1 MSAER
6 RLELDDLQIDL
17 DRQTVERG
25 GERLDVAGLSFRLL
39 AYLVTQGDRVVS
51 FDALIE
57 AVWAPAVVGEETVT
71 QRIKLLRQALGDD
84 GRRPRYVRSV
94 RGQGYQLCAVARP
107 VSAVSAATIPTKFRT
122 TFVVLG
128 VAALLAL
135 LAVVGVFR
143 ERVQRHA
150 AADAP
155 VAREAVDEVLQRASY
170 YASIGQ
176 DANNEN
182 AITLYESIL
191 ANDGG
196 DVGAM
201 LGLSRALSARMCL
214 YNRGSGSIDRA
225 ESLARAVLAGD
236 ARNSRAHD
244 ALAYSVDCR
253 GLIDAALAE
262 YERAYALDPVA
273 RFDSRASAAYLY
285 AVKGRLSDA
294 LKANIDVAEKRDV
307 LRFLDIQIASN
318 LELLGFV
325 AAAEQ
330 RYERNFRLF
339 PDSVYSNAA
348 WPRSL
353 FLQGRLVE
361 AEAAVAEAMKR
372 PQHPELHILA
382 GELALLRGDRPAA
395 VAAFATAHALRP
407 QTTWPDTLLHV
418 YGSDPVDS
426 RWLLAQIG
434 QVQAGIDAGEA
445 LPELHIELVVLELAR
460 GDRAAALD
468 ALEAAVAAGFC
479 DRALLLASPFFKALA
494 GEPRMAASIDRI
506 SQHVA
511 RERATVLAADWL
523 PSDLLSVLKASP

>member
-17 DRQTVERG
+17 ERQTVERG
-25 GERLDVAGLSFRLL
+25 GDRLDVAGLSFRLL

-94 RGQGYQLCAVARP
+94 RGQGYQLCAMPRP
-107 VSAVSAATIPTKFRT
+107 VSAMSVATAPRKTRA
-122 TFVVLG
+122 TFVFVG

-135 LAVVGVFR
+135 LVVVGVFR
-143 ERVQRHA
+143 ERVQGRV

-155 VAREAVDEVLQRASY
+155 VASKGIEEVLQRARY

-182 AITLYESIL
+182 AIALYESIL
-191 ANDGG
+191 SSEAGNTD
-196 DVGAM
+196 AI

-214 YNRGSGSIDRA
+214 YNRGSDSMERA
-225 ESLARAVLAGD
+225 ESLARAVLAAD
-236 ARNSRAHD
+236 AQNSRAHD
-244 ALAYSVDCR
+244 ALAYSLDCR
-253 GLIDAALAE
+253 GLIDAALDE
-262 YERAYALDPVA
+262 YERAYALDPVE

-285 AVKGRLSDA
+285 AVKGRLADA
-294 LKANIDVAEKRDV
+294 LKANIDVSEKRDV

-395 VAAFATAHALRP
+395 AAAFATAHALRP

-418 YGSDPVDS
+418 YGPEPVD
-426 RWLLAQIG
+426 RQWLLAQIG
-434 QVQAGIDAGEA
+434 QVQAGIDAGES
-445 LPELHIELVVLELAR
+445 LPELHMERVVLEIAR

-468 ALEAAVAAGFC
+468 ALDAAIAAGFC

-494 GEPRMAASIDRI
+494 GEPRMAAAIDRI

-511 RERATVLAADWL
+511 RERATVLASDWL